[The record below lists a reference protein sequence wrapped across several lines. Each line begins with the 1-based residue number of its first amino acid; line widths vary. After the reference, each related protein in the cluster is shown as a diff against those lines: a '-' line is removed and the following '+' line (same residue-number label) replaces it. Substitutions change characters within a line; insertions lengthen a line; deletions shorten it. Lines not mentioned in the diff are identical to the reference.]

1 MKAPIVK
8 EPTVT
13 KEPTL
18 YEQAM
23 NPQKESSGGFGNWRK
38 GDFGGGISSSKKAER
53 AAQQLAEEGYP
64 TEPYQ

>member
-38 GDFGGGISSSKKAER
+38 GDFGESKKKQVGM
-53 AAQQLAEEGYP
+53 QQQQEEY
-64 TEPYQ
+64 